1 MKLEQY
7 IYLYGNASEES
18 WVIYSRTEKVRKP
31 ISSLRGLFISE
42 RELKCDAN
50 FPLNSD
56 GQLVFSTSIIGEVE
70 RNFNGRF
77 QEF

>member
-7 IYLYGNASEES
+7 VYLYGNASDES
-18 WVIYSRTEKVRKP
+18 WVIYSRTLGVRKP

-42 RELKCDAN
+42 RSLECDAN
-50 FPLNSD
+50 FPLNSN
-56 GQLVFSTSIIGEVE
+56 GQLVFSTSVIAGVE
-70 RNFNGRF
+70 RTFNGRF